1 MASGLARRAL
11 RSSVPIALC
20 SAVVAATAA
29 SAAPQ
34 RDALVRPGVGI
45 GRVAIGMTQ
54 AEVKRILGQHSR
66 VNRRYKLGFG
76 RSYVEHDWDY
86 GRWTVGYEGRPGQLK
101 VVRVATLQDTQRTP
115 RRIGV
120 GSRPREVVAA
130 YPAVRCVERYRSYR
144 WDRIGRFLSFRAP
157 NGRLTS
163 FLVATPWY
171 GRDRTQRVIEV
182 MVATNPRLRGER
194 DWPCPNDWREG

>member
-1 MASGLARRAL
+1 MASAAARAAL
-11 RSSVPIALC
+11 TLALC
-20 SAVVAATAA
+20 STVVAVTAA

-34 RDALVRPGVGI
+34 RDALVRPGIGI
-45 GRVAIGMTQ
+45 GRITIGMTQ
-54 AEVKRILGQHSR
+54 AQVVRILGTHHR

-115 RRIGV
+115 KRIGV

-130 YPAVRCVERYRSYR
+130 YPNVRCAERYRNYR
-144 WDRIGRFLSFRAP
+144 WDRIGRFLTVRAP

-182 MVATNPRLRGER
+182 MVTQNPRLRGER
-194 DWPCPNDWREG
+194 DWPCDPGWQQG

>member
-1 MASGLARRAL
+1 MVRG
-11 RSSVPIALC
+11 
-20 SAVVAATAA
+20 VAACGISIAVATAGAA

-34 RDALVRPGVGI
+34 RDTLVRPGVGI
-45 GRVAIGMTQ
+45 GRIALGLPQ
-54 AEVKRILGQHSR
+54 AQVVRILGPPSR
-66 VNRRYKLGFG
+66 VNRRYALGFG
-76 RSYVEHDWDY
+76 RTYVEHDWDY
-86 GRWTVGYEGRPGQLK
+86 GRWTVGYEGRRGSLK

-130 YPAVRCVERYRSYR
+130 YPSVRCAERYRNYR
-144 WDRIGRFLSFRAP
+144 WERIGRYLTVRAP

-182 MVATNPRLRGER
+182 MVAQSPRLKGER
-194 DWPCPNDWREG
+194 DWPCDPGWQRE